1 MASAASGGAGGLSCD
16 YVVVGAGA
24 SGMSFVDTLL
34 KHHPNMCAH
43 RRALPWF
50 VRGRWQLLQS

>member
-1 MASAASGGAGGLSCD
+1 MASHRAGGMSCD